1 MWGRKTAPHSNLL
14 HIHIFS
20 WAACD
25 FAFCSINSKKTHCV
39 ISCQVFAS
47 QLKLYLR
54 SCAAVVTQVQS
65 RLHSSNYSVYLH
77 RYPVAKQLKHAL
89 KIWIQWR
96 ISSRADNI
104 QLLVL
109 RWCCLFGLN
118 SALGESG
125 RKWNL
130 VSWQR
135 ANIQRH
141 DLYSAAFGPCVTW
154 GSAWITVSNRAL
166 IPVAIFNSFNTETWH
181 GDISQTARVSV
192 YLCLTARAY
201 VCMPR
206 VILRTLM
213 MRMMVG
219 LMGREAFKSI
229 SSNVIPMI
237 DNNTMARSN
246 WFHLDKKKPN
256 IYLMHLN
263 PLCDSNC

>member
-1 MWGRKTAPHSNLL
+1 MWGRKTASHSNLL
-14 HIHIFS
+14 HIHIFLLGS
-20 WAACD
+20 LWLCVLQHRLRGETL
-25 FAFCSINSKKTHCV
+25 SV
-39 ISCQVFAS
+39 ISCQVFAR

-54 SCAAVVTQVQS
+54 SCAPS
-65 RLHSSNYSVYLH
+65 RLHSPNYSVYLH

-96 ISSRADNI
+96 ISSRADNF

-118 SALGESG
+118 SPLGEPG

-130 VSWQR
+130 VSWQS

-166 IPVAIFNSFNTETWH
+166 IPVAIFNSFNTETLH

-192 YLCLTARAY
+192 YLCLTARVY

-246 WFHLDKKKPN
+246 WFHLDKKRNPK
-256 IYLMHLN
+256 HLFITPH
-263 PLCDSNC
+263 PLLCGSSCVK

>member
-1 MWGRKTAPHSNLL
+1 MLYRGCGGTAPHSNLL
-14 HIHIFS
+14 HIHISFLGS
-20 WAACD
+20 LWL
-25 FAFCSINSKKTHCV
+25 CV
-39 ISCQVFAS
+39 LQHQLRRETLCVTSCQAFAS

-54 SCAAVVTQVQS
+54 SCAAVFVTQVQS

-89 KIWIQWR
+89 KIWIQCR
-96 ISSRADNI
+96 ISSRADNF

-118 SALGESG
+118 SPLGESG

-246 WFHLDKKKPN
+246 WFHLD
-256 IYLMHLN
+256 
-263 PLCDSNC
+263 